1 MDLHERLD
9 HLNDDIMHI
18 GDAIDAI
25 ESIDGCQNIVDILDD
40 IKREKEVM
48 REYYHSQIEANDDRD
63 DDDIMADYWRDAI

>member
-63 DDDIMADYWRDAI
+63 DDDIMADYCRDAI